1 MKVKELIE
9 ALSHCDDDDDVHIAY
24 PAGDYWRT
32 TLAPAVARVTE
43 GEIEH
48 SGYHRCDKLI
58 TEDRDRESDD
68 PPTRSVVV
76 LR

>member
-1 MKVKELIE
+1 MKVKSLITQLQNCDPE
-9 ALSHCDDDDDVHIAY
+9 ADVHVAY
-24 PAGDYWRT
+24 PAGDYWHT
-32 TLAPAVARVTE
+32 TLCPAVGRVVT
-43 GEIEH
+43 GEVEH

-76 LR
+76 LK